1 MGMGILVEDNE
12 ERSKLQDRI
21 SADLRE
27 RASRNSKNE
36 GEKDVDLVEDSAFI
50 EGTSTWRG
58 TSWFW
63 IILVVLAIISLG
75 IIFFLH

>member
-1 MGMGILVEDNE
+1 MGILVKDNE

-27 RASRNSKNE
+27 RAMRTNKKE
-36 GEKDVDLVEDSAFI
+36 GKDGDVDLVEDSAFI
-50 EGTSTWRG
+50 EETKKSHG

-63 IILVVLAIISLG
+63 ITLIVLALISLG
-75 IIFFLH
+75 IIIFLR

>member
-1 MGMGILVEDNE
+1 MGILVKDNE

-27 RASRNSKNE
+27 RSARTSGDG

-50 EGTSTWRG
+50 EGTKPSRG
-58 TSWFW
+58 AAWFW
-63 IILVVLAIISLG
+63 IILVVLATISLG

>member
-1 MGMGILVEDNE
+1 MGILVSDNE

-27 RASRNSKNE
+27 RAKRTSKNE
-36 GEKDVDLVEDSAFI
+36 DNEVDVDLVEDSAFI
-50 EGTSTWRG
+50 EDTKKSRG

-63 IILVVLAIISLG
+63 ITLVILAIISLG
-75 IIFFLH
+75 IIFFLR

>member
-1 MGMGILVEDNE
+1 MGILVKDNE

-27 RASRNSKNE
+27 RAARTSGNE

-50 EGTSTWRG
+50 EGTKQSHSTA
-58 TSWFW
+58 WFW
-63 IILVVLAIISLG
+63 ITLVTLAVISLG
-75 IIFFLH
+75 IIFFLR